1 MMDIKPANHTIYDQL
16 QTPLPLICLVT
27 LTLVSGLCDAQGFV
41 YAARMWEGGALVK
54 TAAVK
59 SLLYFQAGMTL
70 YFYSLR
76 FLQQANVV
84 SPELQSLFWFS
95 VTLIGV
101 AVINGRAAQW
111 SGIDRLVAVLVL
123 CGIGWLLLRTGG

>member
-1 MMDIKPANHTIYDQL
+1 MQRL
-16 QTPLPLICLVT
+16 LPLIYLVT
-27 LTLVSGLCDAQGFV
+27 LTLLSGICDAQGFV
-41 YAARMWEGGALVK
+41 YAARMWQDGALVK

-59 SLLYFQAGMTL
+59 SLLYFMVGMTVYL
-70 YFYSLR
+70 CSLR
-76 FLQQANVV
+76 FLQQVNVV

-111 SGIDRLVAVLVL
+111 SGVDRLVALLVL
-123 CGIGWLLLRTGG
+123 CGIGWLLIRTGG

>member
-1 MMDIKPANHTIYDQL
+1 MQNL
-16 QTPLPLICLVT
+16 FPLFWLIA
-27 LTLVSGLCDAQGFV
+27 LTLLSGVCDAQGFV
-41 YAARMWEGGALVK
+41 YAARMWQGGALVK
-54 TAAVK
+54 AAALR
-59 SLLYFQAGMTL
+59 SLLYFLVGMAL
-70 YFYSLR
+70 YLYSLR
-76 FLQQANVV
+76 FLQQFSVV

-111 SGIDRLVAVLVL
+111 SSIDRLVAVLVL